1 MGRMINDIPFSD
13 MSHNSRVLKL
23 HNRMKD
29 AQTRFSEAQKS
40 KITIKGEVLKS
51 RYSNNFFKGI
61 KVNKVSIIEP
71 IIAEPIVETID
82 ITKPIVNLAEPLIET
97 EELQEAIEV
106 DFNPLDEAVNV
117 VIPEP
122 TIPKAIPALG
132 KLKVKKEPA
141 EQIKLFNKYLLS
153 FLELPPFYNRQ
164 VVVSFPSP
172 SILKIEKMLNY
183 QNPVKIGLSINSFDN
198 EELIKSFDIFFE
210 YLSKFKHMKKE
221 HIRIMYVK
229 DSSRLRLYLYLWSTI
244 NHHYEYVK
252 ELELFTEKNYNILKM
267 VV

>member
-29 AQTRFSEAQKS
+29 AQTRFSETQKS
-40 KITIKGEVLKS
+40 KITRTGEVVKS
-51 RYSNNFFKGI
+51 RYTDNFVFSRIREPLVKNESKI
-61 KVNKVSIIEP
+61 EHQPEP
-71 IIAEPIVETID
+71 IKIVSKPVVPITEPIKIK
-82 ITKPIVNLAEPLIET
+82 IKEPLKT
-97 EELQEAIEV
+97 QHQV
-106 DFNPLDEAVNV
+106 PN
-117 VIPEP
+117 
-122 TIPKAIPALG
+122 AIPALG
-132 KLKVKKEPA
+132 KLKVKPQKKIEPS

-164 VVVSFPSP
+164 VVVSFPYP

-183 QNPVKIGLSINSFDN
+183 QNPVKIGLSINSLHN
-198 EELIKSFDIFFE
+198 EALIKSFDILFE
-210 YLSKFKHMKKE
+210 YLSKFRHIKKE

-229 DSSRLRLYLYLWSTI
+229 DSSRLRLYLYVWSTI

-252 ELELFTEKNYNILKM
+252 ELDLFTEKNYNILKM

>member
-40 KITIKGEVLKS
+40 KITIKGEVIKS
-51 RYSNNFFKGI
+51 TYSNDFFKGM
-61 KVNKVSIIEP
+61 KVKKDSIIEP
-71 IIAEPIVETID
+71 IIA
-82 ITKPIVNLAEPLIET
+82 KPLIQT
-97 EELQEAIEV
+97 EELQEEAIEV

-132 KLKVKKEPA
+132 KLKVKKEQVKKESA

-183 QNPVKIGLSINSFDN
+183 QNPVKIGLSINSLHN
-198 EELIKSFDIFFE
+198 EELIKSFDTFFE
-210 YLSKFKHMKKE
+210 YLSKFRHIKKE

-229 DSSRLRLYLYLWSTI
+229 DSSRLRLYLYVWSTI

-252 ELELFTEKNYNILKM
+252 ELELYTEKYYNNLKM

>member
-1 MGRMINDIPFSD
+1 MGRIINDIPFSD

-51 RYSNNFFKGI
+51 RYSNDFFKGM

-82 ITKPIVNLAEPLIET
+82 IVNVAEPLVQT
-97 EELQEAIEV
+97 EELQE
-106 DFNPLDEAVNV
+106 EAV
-117 VIPEP
+117 ILEP
-122 TIPKAIPALG
+122 IVPKAIPALG
-132 KLKVKKEPA
+132 KLKVKKEKVKKEPR
-141 EQIKLFNKYLLS
+141 EQIRLFNKYLIS
-153 FLELPPFYNRQ
+153 FLEFPPFYNRQ

-198 EELIKSFDIFFE
+198 EEFTKSFDIFFE
-210 YLSKFKHMKKE
+210 YLSKFRHIKKE

-229 DSSRLRLYLYLWSTI
+229 DARSKLRLYLYVWSTI

-252 ELELFTEKNYNILKM
+252 ELELFTEKNYKILKM